1 MSYIRQYMQNARNF
15 ANENYLN
22 ADGFIDDD
30 TNYFTGNEDYFSAD
44 GMPMNSAPMASAPV
58 SQPYIITV
66 SNASATA
73 VSNFDVLGAYQYLS
87 QLSGGSMPCTPAGT
101 VSFSSGSMSVVNTGG
116 AGTGFAIT
124 VSSGISNV
132 TYQQFLYQSMN
143 SPFSVGMTYIQSLS
157 STAGQITQPITVNTQ
172 DANGNQAL
180 KTLVVTVDPYQQQT
194 YVVAIK
200 QLYRIDGYTKL
211 TISSVLGSSVFQL
224 QFYPADN
231 INLARGLSGRP
242 ASRQF
247 TKPSIVK
254 DSVAVIGGDVVK
266 ARLG

>member
-15 ANENYLN
+15 ANETYLN

-44 GMPMNSAPMASAPV
+44 GMPMASMPQASAPV
-58 SQPYIITV
+58 SQPYIVTV
-66 SNASATA
+66 SNASATT
-73 VSNFDVLGAYQYLS
+73 VSNFDILGAYNYINAS
-87 QLSGGSMPCTPAGT
+87 TMASTPAGT
-101 VSFSSGSMSVVNTGG
+101 VTFSSGNLVSVNTGG

-124 VSSGISNV
+124 VSSGIANV

-143 SPFSVGMTYIQSLS
+143 SPFSVGMTYIQTT
-157 STAGQITQPITVNTQ
+157 TANQLVQPIVVNTQ

-180 KTLVVTVDPYQQQT
+180 KTLVVTIDPYQQQT
-194 YVVAIK
+194 GVVAVK

-211 TISSVLGSSVFQL
+211 TFSVLASAVVTF

-247 TKPSIVK
+247 SKPSIVK

>member
-30 TNYFTGNEDYFSAD
+30 TNYFAGDTDTFFSAD
-44 GMPMNSAPMASAPV
+44 GMPTPVTNASVPT
-58 SQPYIITV
+58 SQPYIITI

-73 VSNFDVLGAYQYLS
+73 ISNFDVLGAYQFL
-87 QLSGGSMPCTPAGT
+87 QPNPAVASYDANGNL
-101 VSFSSGSMSVVNTGG
+101 VFVNG
-116 AGTGFAIT
+116 IT
-124 VSSGISNV
+124 ISSGISNV

-143 SPFSVGMTYIQSLS
+143 SPFSVGMTYIQSIAG
-157 STAGQITQPITVNTQ
+157 STAQITQPMTLNTR

-180 KTLVVTVDPYQQQT
+180 KTIVVTIDPYQQQSG
-194 YVVAIK
+194 VVAVK
-200 QLYRIDGYTKL
+200 QLFRIDGYTLL
-211 TISSVLGSSVFQL
+211 TISTILPNVVFQL

-231 INLARGLSGRP
+231 INLARGLAGRP

-247 TKPSIVK
+247 GKPHIIK
-254 DSVAVIGGDVVK
+254 DSVTVVGGDVVK

>member
-1 MSYIRQYMQNARNF
+1 MENARNF

-30 TNYFTGNEDYFSAD
+30 QMYFAGGEDFFNAD
-44 GMPMNSAPMASAPV
+44 GGMPMAQPTMQSAPT

-66 SNASATA
+66 SNASATS
-73 VSNFDVLGAYQYLS
+73 VSNFDVLGAYQYINTAL
-87 QLSGGSMPCTPAGT
+87 MPSTPAITTTFNTSGT
-101 VSFSSGSMSVVNTGG
+101 LV
-116 AGTGFAIT
+116 GTGSTATVT

-143 SPFSVGMTYIQSLS
+143 SPFSVGLTYIQSLGGS
-157 STAGQITQPITVNTQ
+157 SAQITQPITLNTQ

-180 KTLVVTVDPYQQQT
+180 KSLIITIDPYQQQT
-194 YVVAIK
+194 TVVAVK

-211 TISSVLGSSVFQL
+211 TISTLLPNAVVQF

-231 INLARGLSGRP
+231 INIARGLAGRS
-242 ASRQF
+242 ASRQYGSPNVI
-247 TKPSIVK
+247 KS
-254 DSVAVIGGDVVK
+254 SVAVVGGEAIK
-266 ARLG
+266 TRLG

>member
-30 TNYFTGNEDYFSAD
+30 TSYFTAGDDFFNAD
-44 GMPMNSAPMASAPV
+44 GMPMAAPAPMASVPT
-58 SQPYIITV
+58 SQPYIITI
-66 SNASATA
+66 SNASASS
-73 VSNFDVLGAYQYLS
+73 VSNFDVLGAYQYL
-87 QLSGGSMPCTPAGT
+87 QNAGFNTTTGNLTISG
-101 VSFSSGSMSVVNTGG
+101 
-116 AGTGFAIT
+116 IT
-124 VSSGISNV
+124 ISSGISNV

-143 SPFSVGMTYIQSLS
+143 SPFTVGLTYVQSLS
-157 STAGQITQPITVNTQ
+157 GSTAQITQPLTLNTQ

-180 KTLVVTVDPYQQQT
+180 KTLVVTIDPYQYQSG
-194 YVVAIK
+194 VVAFK
-200 QLYRIDGYTKL
+200 HVYRIDGYTKL
-211 TISSVLGSSVFQL
+211 TISTVLASVVFQI

-231 INLARGLSGRP
+231 INLARGLAGRP

-247 TKPSIVK
+247 GNPQIVK
-254 DSVAVIGGDVVK
+254 SSVAVIGGDTVK

>member
-30 TNYFTGNEDYFSAD
+30 TSYFTGNEDYFNAD
-44 GMPMNSAPMASAPV
+44 GMPMAAAPAASVPT

-66 SNASATA
+66 SNASATT
-73 VSNFDVLGAYQYLS
+73 VSNFDVLGAYQYLQPNAS
-87 QLSGGSMPCTPAGT
+87 VA
-101 VSFSSGSMSVVNTGG
+101 SFNANGDLVFVNGVTI
-116 AGTGFAIT
+116 A
-124 VSSGISNV
+124 SGISNV

-143 SPFSVGMTYIQSLS
+143 SPFSVGMTYIQSVAG
-157 STAGQITQPITVNTQ
+157 STAQITQPMTLNTR

-180 KTLVVTVDPYQQQT
+180 KTIVVTIDPYQQQT
-194 YVVAIK
+194 SVVAVK

-211 TISSVLGSSVFQL
+211 TISSVLPSVVFQL

-247 TKPSIVK
+247 GNPKIVK

>member
-1 MSYIRQYMQNARNF
+1 MSYIEQYMQNARNF

-30 TNYFTGNEDYFSAD
+30 SMYFTGRDDFFNAD
-44 GMPMNSAPMASAPV
+44 GMPMAATPQASVPT

-66 SNASATA
+66 SNVSAVA
-73 VSNFDVLGAYQYLS
+73 VNNFDVLGAYQYL
-87 QLSGGSMPCTPAGT
+87 Q
-101 VSFSSGSMSVVNTGG
+101 NTGFN
-116 AGTGFAIT
+116 ATTGNLTISGVT
-124 VSSGISNV
+124 ISSGISNV

-143 SPFSVGMTYIQSLS
+143 SPFSVGMTYIQSLNVQ
-157 STAGQITQPITVNTQ
+157 AQITQPMTLNTQ

-180 KTLVVTVDPYQQQT
+180 KTIVVTIDPYQQQT
-194 YVVAIK
+194 GVVAVK

-211 TISSVLGSSVFQL
+211 TISTILPSAVFQL

-242 ASRQF
+242 ASKQF
-247 TKPSIVK
+247 RNPNIIKS
-254 DSVAVIGGDVVK
+254 SVAVIGGDTVQ

>member
-1 MSYIRQYMQNARNF
+1 MSYIKQYMQNARNF

-30 TNYFTGNEDYFSAD
+30 TSYFTGEGDFFNAD
-44 GMPMNSAPMASAPV
+44 GMPMPQAQASVPT

-66 SNASATA
+66 SNASASA
-73 VSNFDVLGAYQYLS
+73 VSNFDVLGAYQYL
-87 QLSGGSMPCTPAGT
+87 Q
-101 VSFSSGSMSVVNTGG
+101 NTGFVNG
-116 AGTGFAIT
+116 SLTISGIT
-124 VSSGISNV
+124 ISSGISNV

-143 SPFSVGMTYIQSLS
+143 SPFSVGLTYVQSIGGS
-157 STAGQITQPITVNTQ
+157 QAQITQPLTLNTQ

-180 KTLVVTVDPYQQQT
+180 KTLVITIDPYQQQT
-194 YVVAIK
+194 GVVAVK

-211 TISSVLGSSVFQL
+211 TISTVLPSVVFQI

-231 INLARGLSGRP
+231 INLSRGLSGRP

-247 TKPSIVK
+247 GNPKIVK
-254 DSVAVIGGDVVK
+254 DSVAVIGGDTVR

>member
-30 TNYFTGNEDYFSAD
+30 TSYFTGNDDFFNAD
-44 GMPMNSAPMASAPV
+44 GMPMASMPQASVPT
-58 SQPYIITV
+58 SQPYIITI
-66 SNASATA
+66 SNASATS
-73 VSNFDVLGAYQYLS
+73 VSNFDVLGAYQYL
-87 QLSGGSMPCTPAGT
+87 QNTG
-101 VSFSSGSMSVVNTGG
+101 FSSVTGNLLISG
-116 AGTGFAIT
+116 IT
-124 VSSGISNV
+124 ISSGISNV

-143 SPFSVGMTYIQSLS
+143 SPFSVGLTYVQSIGGS
-157 STAGQITQPITVNTQ
+157 QAQITQPMTLNTQ

-180 KTLVVTVDPYQQQT
+180 KAIIVTIDPYQQQT
-194 YVVAIK
+194 GVVAVK
-200 QLYRIDGYTKL
+200 QLYRIDGYTKI
-211 TISSVLGSSVFQL
+211 TIASVLPSVVFQL

-242 ASRQF
+242 ASRQYGNP
-247 TKPSIVK
+247 KIVK
-254 DSVAVIGGDVVK
+254 DSVSVIGGDVVK

>member
-30 TNYFTGNEDYFSAD
+30 TSYFTGNDDFFNAD
-44 GMPMNSAPMASAPV
+44 GMPMASMPQASVPT
-58 SQPYIITV
+58 SQPYIITI
-66 SNASATA
+66 SNASATS
-73 VSNFDVLGAYQYLS
+73 VSNFDVLGAYQYL
-87 QLSGGSMPCTPAGT
+87 Q
-101 VSFSSGSMSVVNTGG
+101 NTGFNS
-116 AGTGFAIT
+116 ATGNLLISGIT
-124 VSSGISNV
+124 ISSGISNV

-143 SPFSVGMTYIQSLS
+143 SPFSVGLTYVQSI
-157 STAGQITQPITVNTQ
+157 AGSQAQITQPMTLNTQ

-180 KTLVVTVDPYQQQT
+180 KAIIVTIDPYQQQT
-194 YVVAIK
+194 GVVAVK
-200 QLYRIDGYTKL
+200 QLYRIDGYTKI
-211 TISSVLGSSVFQL
+211 TIATILPSVVFQL

-242 ASRQF
+242 ASRQYGNP
-247 TKPSIVK
+247 KIVK
-254 DSVAVIGGDVVK
+254 DSVSVIGGDVVR

>member
-1 MSYIRQYMQNARNF
+1 MSYIRQYMENARNF

-30 TNYFTGNEDYFSAD
+30 QMYFAGEGEFFNAD
-44 GMPMNSAPMASAPV
+44 GQMPMAQPTMQSAPT

-66 SNASATA
+66 SNASNTSI
-73 VSNFDVLGAYQYLS
+73 SNFDVLGAYQYINS
-87 QLSGGSMPCTPAGT
+87 GSMPSTPTGT
-101 VSFSSGSMSVVNTGG
+101 TSYTNGSLVVVGTSFSV
-116 AGTGFAIT
+116 T

-143 SPFSVGMTYIQSLS
+143 SPFSVGLTYIQSLGGS
-157 STAGQITQPITVNTQ
+157 SAQITQPITLNTQ

-180 KTLVVTVDPYQQQT
+180 RTLVVTIDPYQQQLS
-194 YVVAIK
+194 VVAVK

-211 TISSVLGSSVFQL
+211 TISTLLPNAVVQF

-231 INLARGLSGRP
+231 INIARGLAGRS

-247 TKPSIVK
+247 GNPQVVK
-254 DSVAVIGGDVVK
+254 SSVAVIGGDTVK

>member
-1 MSYIRQYMQNARNF
+1 MSYIKQYLQNARNF
-15 ANENYLN
+15 ANESYLN
-22 ADGFIDDD
+22 ADGFVDDD

-44 GMPMNSAPMASAPV
+44 GMPMASPQASVPT
-58 SQPYIITV
+58 SQPYIITI
-66 SNASATA
+66 SNASATT
-73 VSNFDVLGAYQYLS
+73 VSNFDVLGAYQYL
-87 QLSGGSMPCTPAGT
+87 QPNA
-101 VSFSSGSMSVVNTGG
+101 SVASYNANGDLVFVNG
-116 AGTGFAIT
+116 IT
-124 VSSGISNV
+124 ILSGISNV

-157 STAGQITQPITVNTQ
+157 GSQAQITQPMTLNTR

-180 KTLVVTVDPYQQQT
+180 KTIVVTIDPYQQQT
-194 YVVAIK
+194 GVVAVK

-211 TISSVLGSSVFQL
+211 TISTVLPSVVFQL

-231 INLARGLSGRP
+231 INLARGLAGRP

-247 TKPSIVK
+247 GNPRIVK
-254 DSVAVIGGDVVK
+254 DNVTVIGGDVVK